1 MLNIKQTINNRI
13 NLDPKIWGSYGWLF
27 IESCLLSYP
36 NNPSNYDKTNFKN
49 FIDSIKFVLP
59 CSNCRNHFSTYIDNN
74 PLDDNILLSKEN
86 ILKWILGAKNNVKK
100 MNGKKELSYDEF
112 IKYYINFYSITNLN
126 QESCSSTCNK
136 KCLKK
141 KKYRIFNENIIE
153 YMYIIIFIIIIF
165 LSLRY
170 YKKIQI

>member
-1 MLNIKQTINNRI
+1 MLNIKHITNNRI
-13 NLDPKIWGSYGWLF
+13 NLDPKIWGPHGWLF

-36 NNPSNYDKTNFKN
+36 NNPSNNDKSNFKN
-49 FIDSIKFVLP
+49 FIYSIKSILP
-59 CSNCRNHFSTYIDNN
+59 CSNCRDHFSEYLDNH
-74 PLDDNILLSKEN
+74 PLDDNILSSKEN

-100 MNGKKELSYDEF
+100 INGQNELTYEEF
-112 IKYYINFYSITNLN
+112 IKYYINFYSIKNLN

-141 KKYRIFNENIIE
+141 KNYRFFNENIME
-153 YMYIIIFIIIIF
+153 YIYIIIFIIIIF

-170 YKKIQI
+170 YKRIQI